1 MKNVTHYIDV
11 GSYSDSF
18 FTPKARCLFDGR
30 TVEIH
35 GPDRALVEELSR
47 GVVGTRLE
55 VVKPADGLAFLYAVS
70 DAFRTPNL
78 IATEV
83 RSGAPED
90 ALPD

>member
-1 MKNVTHYIDV
+1 MKNVMHYIDV
-11 GSYSDSF
+11 GSYSDNF
-18 FTPKARCLFDGR
+18 FTPKARCLFDG
-30 TVEIH
+30 TSVKVL
-35 GPDRALVEELSR
+35 GPDKAFVEELSR
-47 GVVGTRLE
+47 GVVGARLE

-78 IATEV
+78 ISTEV